1 MFVWQENFI
10 KILEILSFFF
20 YKVCVR
26 ERVITLNLFE
36 TKRKKKRLTTKSIYE
51 KEVKEQN

>member
-26 ERVITLNLFE
+26 ERVNKLNLFKK
-36 TKRKKKRLTTKSIYE
+36 KRKKKRLTTKSIYE